1 MLNEELPRQIEL
13 LVDNL
18 RKNGDEA
25 RSLTDVAMVTEVL
38 IGTMQAFFRTVD
50 TAVYKECRQLSEY
63 ISNARKEIASLQPAD
78 TSDDNPER
86 SDRLPRAGME
96 LDAIVQQT
104 EEATNTIMEAAEEIM
119 GADTS
124 DMDAYQ
130 AVTTDAVMRIFEA
143 CSFQDITG
151 QRVSKVV
158 HTLHHIEERVEELSQ
173 LLGVSEKDIL
183 ESKKSEAEKI
193 TEDEALLAGPALE
206 GEGIDQSSI
215 DALLNDMGN
224 DEPVAEAPAAPT
236 APVPEPPAEP
246 QAKAEP
252 KPEPAAPEPPKPVNP
267 KQLDNMFEEDFDPMA
282 EIAAKEE
289 AKKAEQEAEAKK
301 AEAKK
306 AAAPPPAPAA
316 EPEPEMPAGEEV
328 SQDDIDA
335 LFG

>member
-50 TAVYKECRQLSEY
+50 TAIYKECRELGEY
-63 ISNARKEIASLQPAD
+63 ISNARKEIASLQPAS
-78 TSDDNPER
+78 SDDDDEK

-96 LDAIVQQT
+96 LDAIVQAT
-104 EEATNTIMEAAEEIM
+104 EDATNTIMEAAEEIM
-119 GADTS
+119 GADVS
-124 DMDAYQ
+124 DIDAYQ
-130 AVTTDAVMRIFEA
+130 ALTTDAVMRIFEA

-158 HTLHHIEERVEELSQ
+158 QTLHHIEERVEELSQ

-183 ESKKSEAEKI
+183 ESKKLEADKV
-193 TEDEALLAGPALE
+193 TEDQALLAGPALD
-206 GEGIDQSSI
+206 GEGIDQSDI
-215 DALLNDMGN
+215 DALLNDDLPG
-224 DEPVAEAPAAPT
+224 DVAPKAAPLET
-236 APVPEPPAEP
+236 PAPSPEPTP
-246 QAKAEP
+246 EP
-252 KPEPAAPEPPKPVNP
+252 KPTPPPAPEPPKAVNP

-289 AKKAEQEAEAKK
+289 EKKAQREAEA
-301 AEAKK
+301 AQSVVTDNS
-306 AAAPPPAPAA
+306 
-316 EPEPEMPAGEEV
+316 EPEAEIDMPEGEEV

>member
-38 IGTMQAFFRTVD
+38 IGTMQAFFKTVD
-50 TAVYKECRQLSEY
+50 TAVYKECRQLGEY
-63 ISNARKEIASLQPAD
+63 ISNARKEIASLQPVD
-78 TSDDNPER
+78 SDDDER

-96 LDAIVQQT
+96 LDAIVQAT
-104 EEATNTIMEAAEEIM
+104 EDATNTIMEAAEEIM
-119 GADTS
+119 GADIG
-124 DMDAYQ
+124 DVDAYQ
-130 AVTTDAVMRIFEA
+130 ALTTDAVMRIFEA

-158 HTLHHIEERVEELSQ
+158 QTLHHIEERVEELSQ

-183 ESKKSEAEKI
+183 ESKKAEADKV
-193 TEDEALLAGPALE
+193 TEDQALLAGPALH

-215 DALLNDMGN
+215 DALLNDMPPPATTSE
-224 DEPVAEAPAAPT
+224 EPAP
-236 APVPEPPAEP
+236 EPAEP
-246 QAKAEP
+246 TPKEPAP
-252 KPEPAAPEPPKPVNP
+252 KPAPPPTPEPPKAVNP

-282 EIAAKEE
+282 DIAAKEE
-289 AKKAEQEAEAKK
+289 ETKAKEEAA
-301 AEAKK
+301 AKK
-306 AAAPPPAPAA
+306 AASVEPTP
-316 EPEPEMPAGEEV
+316 EPEPEPEPNMPAGEEV

>member
-1 MLNEELPRQIEL
+1 MMNEELPRQIEL

-38 IGTMQAFFRTVD
+38 IGTMQAFFKTVD
-50 TAVYKECRQLSEY
+50 TAVYQECRELSQY
-63 ISNARKEIASLQPAD
+63 IINARKEIASLQPTGEVD
-78 TSDDNPER
+78 TEET

-119 GADTS
+119 GADPS

-130 AVTTDAVMRIFEA
+130 AVTNDAVMRIFEA

-183 ESKKSEAEKI
+183 EAKK
-193 TEDEALLAGPALE
+193 TEEEQVTEEQALLAGPALE

-215 DALLNDMGN
+215 DALLNDMGS
-224 DEPVAEAPAAPT
+224 DAPATPEAEAPAAPE
-236 APVPEPPAEP
+236 VKAEP
-246 QAKAEP
+246 EP
-252 KPEPAAPEPPKPVNP
+252 KPEPKPTPPPAPEPPKAVNP
-267 KQLDNMFEEDFDPMA
+267 KQLDNMFEEDFDPVA
-282 EIAAKEE
+282 EVAAKEE
-289 AKKAEQEAEAKK
+289 EKKAKKEAEAAK
-301 AEAKK
+301 AS
-306 AAAPPPAPAA
+306 PAPEPA
-316 EPEPEMPAGEEV
+316 EEVDMPAGEEV